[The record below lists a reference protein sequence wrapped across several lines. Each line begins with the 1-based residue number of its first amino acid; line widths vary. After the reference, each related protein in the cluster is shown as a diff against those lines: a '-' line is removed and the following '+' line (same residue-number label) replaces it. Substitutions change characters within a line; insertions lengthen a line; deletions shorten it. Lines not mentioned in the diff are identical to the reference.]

1 MCFSVSHFTEGRVE
15 AHREKVMIFGTRN
28 WFGYLN
34 SGTSFVSALGS
45 RTLSWPG
52 FWWAFWGTWV
62 NQGAPLWWSS
72 VWEMNALSWEGQSG
86 HSHIKFPRSSTE
98 KKALLNPERL
108 ESPHTLSDPCGP
120 SLLFREATKYPWRG
134 PVFVSPSMTL
144 PLPLSWET
152 KRKGEKSL
160 WRWAF
165 PDSFLG
171 LARFPGTYLC
181 FHYE

>member
-45 RTLSWPG
+45 RTLSWLG
-52 FWWAFWGTWV
+52 FQWAFWGTWV

-72 VWEMNALSWEGQSG
+72 VWEMYALSWEGQSG

-98 KKALLNPERL
+98 KKALLNPAGV
-108 ESPHTLSDPCGP
+108 SPHTFWPPWTQSSLQRGYQIPLERPCLCQSLNDPSS
-120 SLLFREATKYPWRG
+120 SLK
-134 PVFVSPSMTL
+134 
-144 PLPLSWET
+144 
-152 KRKGEKSL
+152 
-160 WRWAF
+160 
-165 PDSFLG
+165 LG
-171 LARFPGTYLC
+171 N
-181 FHYE
+181 